1 MIGSGW
7 ASHSFVKSLD
17 ATKYDVTLVS
27 PRNYF
32 LFTPMLAGAA
42 TGTVELRSITES
54 IREANPDVNYLEAT
68 VTSVKPEEKKI
79 DCQTVVCEGAECSI
93 NDFELEYDTL
103 VYAAGAGV
111 NTFGIKGVKEHCYF
125 LKQVGDAARLR
136 EAIGNTF
143 ERANLPDMSE
153 AERIRTLTF
162 VVVGAGPTGVTRH
175 SQKSLNAAE
184 PKDFT

>member
-1 MIGSGW
+1 VCVQTGRQGSGYYALNLNDDGTPKKQKIAVIGSGW
-7 ASHSFVKSLD
+7 GAHSFVKNLD

-42 TGTVELRSITES
+42 TGTVEMRSITES

-68 VTSVKPEEKKI
+68 VTQVQPEEKKI
-79 DCQTVVCEGAECSI
+79 ACQTVVCEGAECSI

-111 NTFGIKGVKEHCYF
+111 NTFGIKGVKEHCFF
-125 LKQVGDAARLR
+125 LKQVGDAHTVFL
-136 EAIGNTF
+136 EMHTQC
-143 ERANLPDMSE
+143 S
-153 AERIRTLTF
+153 LT
-162 VVVGAGPTGVTRH
+162 V
-175 SQKSLNAAE
+175 SS
-184 PKDFT
+184 